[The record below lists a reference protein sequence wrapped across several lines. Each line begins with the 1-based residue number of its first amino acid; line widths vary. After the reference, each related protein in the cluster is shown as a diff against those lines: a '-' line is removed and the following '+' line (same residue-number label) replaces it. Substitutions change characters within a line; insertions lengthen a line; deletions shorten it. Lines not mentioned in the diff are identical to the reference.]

1 MKAAKVR
8 EMGAEELKTKQRE
21 LQEQLFRLRVQ
32 QSIGQLDNGIK
43 LRQTRREIARVQTVL
58 REKQAQGAHKQAPS
72 ASKQVSR

>member
-8 EMGAEELKTKQRE
+8 EMGPEELKTKQRE

-43 LRQTRREIARVQTVL
+43 LRETRREIARVKTVL
-58 REKQAQGAHKQAPS
+58 REKQVA
-72 ASKQVSR
+72 R